1 VAAVNNIGS
10 DRLAVGLATAGLL
23 AVPLLLGSGTATAA
37 VDAPRPPAPAA
48 STAAASATAPV
59 VGPNHMRGLHGAH
72 RVMIVTAAATS
83 STHALVR
90 RYRLVHGHYRRVG
103 GVAHARIGLNGLSRP
118 KSRHEGDA
126 KTPMGIYRF
135 VYGFG
140 SRPNP
145 GMTGLKWRP
154 LTPGSCWA
162 GTRKDYN
169 RWVRRTPC
177 NPADE
182 NLWSSED
189 TAYRYAAVIDFNYAH
204 PVFGRGSGIFLHRR
218 LDVGT
223 HGCVSLYQDT
233 LVKTLRWLRPS
244 TRIVIGTPSSLRAL
258 TR

>member
-1 VAAVNNIGS
+1 MSSIGS
-10 DRLAVGLATAGLL
+10 DRLAAGLATAALL
-23 AVPLLLGSGTATAA
+23 AVPLLLGPGTATAA
-37 VDAPRPPAPAA
+37 TGTDQPAA
-48 STAAASATAPV
+48 PTRPATAAV
-59 VGPNHMRGLHGAH
+59 VGPDQMRGLHHAH
-72 RVMIVTAAATS
+72 RVMIVTAATMS

-90 RYRLVHGHYRRVG
+90 RYHLVHGRYRRVG
-103 GVAHARIGLNGLSRP
+103 GIAHARIGLNGLSRP

-182 NLWSSED
+182 DLWSSEN
-189 TAYRYAAVIDFNYAH
+189 TAYRYAAVISFNYAH

-218 LDVGT
+218 LDVAT
-223 HGCVSLYQDT
+223 HGCVSLYQGT
-233 LVKTLRWLRPS
+233 LVRTLRWLRPS
-244 TRIVIGTPSSLRAL
+244 TRIVIGTPASLTAL
-258 TR
+258 TRR

>member
-1 VAAVNNIGS
+1 VVSSIGS
-10 DRLAVGLATAGLL
+10 ERLAVGLATAGLL
-23 AVPLLLGSGTATAA
+23 AVPLLLGSGAAATAA
-37 VDAPRPPAPAA
+37 VDAPQAAPASA
-48 STAAASATAPV
+48 VPAEAAV
-59 VGPNHMRGLHGAH
+59 VGPDHIRGLHHAH
-72 RVMIVTAAATS
+72 RVMIVTAATMS

-90 RYRLVHGHYRRVG
+90 RYHLLHGRYRRVG
-103 GVAHARIGLNGLSRP
+103 GVAHARVGLNGLSRP
-118 KSRHEGDA
+118 TSRHEGDA
-126 KTPMGIYRF
+126 KTPIGIYRF

-162 GTRKDYN
+162 GTREHYN

-182 NLWSSED
+182 DLWSSED
-189 TAYRYAAVIDFNYAH
+189 TAYRYAAVISFNYAH

-218 LDVGT
+218 LDVAT
-223 HGCVSLYQDT
+223 HGCVSLYQGT
-233 LVKTLRWLRPS
+233 LVNTLRWLRPS
-244 TRIVIGTPSSLRAL
+244 TRIVIGTPASLKAM